1 MQDSLDLRNVL
12 TKDHSQKWV
21 ALSRDY
27 KKVIDYSDDLI
38 ELRKKIGVA
47 DVVYIK
53 VPESGRHY
61 AF

>member
-1 MQDSLDLRNVL
+1 MEDSLDLRNVL

-21 ALSRDY
+21 ALSHDY

-47 DVVYIK
+47 DAVYIK